1 MKPFKFEQAK
11 TIDEASETHLRQT
24 PNASFISGGT
34 DILGEIKEGN
44 IDVDTLINLSEL
56 PDMSEI
62 IAFSKNLEIGALVTL
77 SRIASDKSIGD
88 HYQAMSQA
96 AISVAIPQIRNVGTL
111 GGNLCQRPRCWYYR
125 STSYRCLKKGGLECF
140 AYAEGNKYHAIFG
153 SNKCYIVHPSDIA
166 VALLALDAV
175 VCVSSATGTKDIPVS
190 EFYVLPETNVHVETV
205 LEPGEFISK
214 VKIPKPVSDSKS
226 IYVKVKERQGYD
238 FALSSVAI
246 SVELDNGTIKKA
258 RVVLGGVAPIPYSI
272 PHVDFELIGKSVS
285 NLDVYSIG
293 QLAVQGARPL
303 SENRYKVQL
312 TASTVARALS
322 ELFDL

>member
-1 MKPFKFEQAK
+1 MKPFNFEQAK
-11 TIDEASETHLRQT
+11 TINQASQTHLRKA
-24 PNASFISGGT
+24 PNANFIAGGT
-34 DILGEIKEGN
+34 DILSEIKEGN
-44 IDVDTLINLSEL
+44 IEPRTLISLVGL
-56 PDMSEI
+56 PNMSEV
-62 IAFSKNLEIGALVTL
+62 ATLPESLEVGALVTL
-77 SRIASDKSIGD
+77 SRIASDRSVRD
-88 HYQAMSQA
+88 YYPALSQA
-96 AISVAIPQIRNVGTL
+96 AMSVAIPQIRNVGTL

-125 STSYRCLKKGGLECF
+125 NTSFHCLKKGGNECF
-140 AYAEGNKYHAIFG
+140 AHAQGNKYHAILG
-153 SNKCYIVHPSDIA
+153 SDECYIVHPSDIA

-312 TASTVARALS
+312 TASTVERALS